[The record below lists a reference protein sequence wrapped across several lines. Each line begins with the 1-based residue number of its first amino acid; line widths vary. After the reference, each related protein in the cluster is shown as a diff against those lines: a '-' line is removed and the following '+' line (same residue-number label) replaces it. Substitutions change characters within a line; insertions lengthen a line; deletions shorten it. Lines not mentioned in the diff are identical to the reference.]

1 MINKSK
7 KSKMLRILSLS
18 LALVG
23 FVLISG
29 HFASVKAQTDPF
41 AKPGWAKP
49 KTPGSAPKTS
59 GGQGTAVK
67 SVKQGPPP
75 VAVVNAPAINQR
87 ISYYKQK
94 RLEAA
99 ENGQPIPKV
108 TSVLT
113 LDEMV
118 ITGIFRTPRGYA
130 AMVEAKPISLS
141 YTIYPGEKFFDGQL
155 VAIED
160 NRLVFRKVTKMS
172 NGKFIASVENKAL
185 RQYTVQEEIRG
196 TAPIQTTEKPAETA
210 SATPPAPAENKTAQT
225 EDKSVQ
231 TITPTAIVSPLD
243 EMNRQPEE
251 KPKTAEKEKV
261 TKKGKSAKKGKAAEK
276 VTEKTAENKESAEKE
291 KSAKKEKPAKKGK
304 KAVKIAKNK

>member
-1 MINKSK
+1 MKAMFNKSK
-7 KSKMLRILSLS
+7 KSKKLRILNLS
-18 LALVG
+18 FALVG

-29 HFASVKAQTDPF
+29 HFAGVRAQADPF

-49 KTPGSAPKTS
+49 KTVGSAPRTS
-59 GGQGTAVK
+59 GGQGATVK
-67 SVKQGPPP
+67 TVKQGPPP
-75 VAVVNAPAINQR
+75 VAVVNAPEIKQR
-87 ISYYKQK
+87 IDYYKQR
-94 RLEAA
+94 RLDAA
-99 ENGQPIPKV
+99 ENGLPIPKV

-155 VAIED
+155 VAIEE

-172 NGKFIASVENKAL
+172 NGKFVASVENKAL
-185 RQYTVQEEIRG
+185 RQYSVQEEIRG
-196 TAPIQTTEKPAETA
+196 TAPIQSAEKPAETA
-210 SATPPAPAENKTAQT
+210 TAAPPAQT
-225 EDKSVQ
+225 EDKSAQTENKSVQ
-231 TITPTAIVSPLD
+231 TITPTAIISPLD

-251 KPKTAEKEKV
+251 KPKD
-261 TKKGKSAKKGKAAEK
+261 S
-276 VTEKTAENKESAEKE
+276 EKE